1 MSHAHG
7 TRAVMLALAGNGFL
21 TLIKFLAYFVSGS
34 GAMLAEAVHSTA
46 DLGNQALLLVG
57 MKKSERGPSEEFHFG
72 YGKDRFLFA
81 LISAAGIFFVG
92 CGVTVTH
99 GVHTLL
105 SGARHEAVGWLVP
118 AVLVISFLVDG
129 AVLLSAIKALN
140 AQRRGRS
147 WITFLRTTEDT
158 TTLAVLFED
167 GAASFGVILAAL
179 GITASELLGW
189 HWADPVAAILIGI
202 LLGAIALFLGMQNRR
217 YLLDRAVSADVQ
229 ARILAAIRTSGSSV
243 RNVFEVKTRVIGAEM
258 FTFNAD
264 IEFDGTVISE
274 RVLARTDVKAA
285 FDSLK
290 TPEDL
295 DRLLDA
301 HAKVVVDELGNE
313 VDRIEEAVRSQ
324 VPGARFIRIEV
335 D

>member
-1 MSHAHG
+1 M
-7 TRAVMLALAGNGFL
+7 VQALVGNGLL
-21 TLIKFLAYFVSGS
+21 TLIKFAAYLLSGS
-34 GAMLAEAVHSTA
+34 GAMLAEAVHSLA

-92 CGVTVTH
+92 SGVTVTH
-99 GVHTLL
+99 GIHSLL
-105 SGARHEAVGWLVP
+105 ADDPHEPVGWVVP
-118 AVLVISFLVDG
+118 VVLAISFVVDG
-129 AVLLSAIKALN
+129 AVLLSALRALD
-140 AQRRGRS
+140 AQRQGRS
-147 WITFLRTTEDT
+147 WLTFLRSTDDT

-167 GAASFGVILAAL
+167 GAASVGVILAAL
-179 GITASELLGW
+179 GIAASELLGW
-189 HWADPVAAILIGI
+189 RWADPVAAILIGL

-229 ARILAAIRTSGSSV
+229 ARILATLRASGGSV
-243 RNVFEVKTRVIGAEM
+243 RNVFEVKTRVIGAEL

-264 IEFDGTVISE
+264 VEFDGALISE

-285 FDSLK
+285 FESLK
-290 TPEDL
+290 SPEDL

-313 VDRIEEAVRSQ
+313 VDRIEAAVRDQ
-324 VPGARFIRIEV
+324 VPGVRFIRLEV